1 MEILSKVLRTDAM
14 GDLDLKAMAQILR
27 SRGRGRDTVL
37 AHITPREARMLKQQ
51 GGSGTTNPDTGLPE
65 FEELDFASFAEAPA
79 QAFDAGSSYDA
90 YTSPVYSE
98 GAFTQELVPGGGGE
112 ASFQPGVDF
121 LSAPAAGPGGQM
133 PISPAEFR
141 GPAPAY
147 PDLTPGEIETARQ
160 EAGPQRGF
168 VDRLTTSLGKQLQD
182 PATLARLGLGLGG
195 AGLGGL
201 MQMRG
206 AGAAKRT
213 RQDLAA
219 MAAPYQQEGRTL
231 MDQAKRGELSP
242 ASAQAYQAAQ
252 ARIAQ
257 QASRTGGV
265 GVVQATATLERLRSQ
280 LLTNQMNLG
289 LRVANIGDQYMRGA
303 IQTGMQADQAL
314 NQASTNFFTNLAN
327 TLAGPV
333 VSSMSAATQAR

>member
-1 MEILSKVLRTDAM
+1 MLVH
-14 GDLDLKAMAQILR
+14 MAPEEVSGLQA
-27 SRGRGRDTVL
+27 L
-37 AHITPREARMLKQQ
+37 ARA
-51 GGSGTTNPDTGLPE
+51 GGGTLTLNPDTGLPE
-65 FEELDFASFAEAPA
+65 ANFLKRMLPMIIGAGITAATGGAAAPW
-79 QAFDAGSSYDA
+79 
-90 YTSPVYSE
+90 
-98 GAFTQELVPGGGGE
+98 
-112 ASFQPGVDF
+112 
-121 LSAPAAGPGGQM
+121 M
-133 PISPAEFR
+133 I
-141 GPAPAY
+141 
-147 PDLTPGEIETARQ
+147 
-160 EAGPQRGF
+160 
-168 VDRLTTSLGKQLQD
+168 
-182 PATLARLGLGLGG
+182 GLGLGG

>member
-112 ASFQPGVDF
+112 AQAQPGVDF

-133 PISPAEFR
+133 PITPAEFR
-141 GPAPAY
+141 APAPAY
-147 PDLTPGEIETARQ
+147 PDLTPSEIETARQ

>member
-133 PISPAEFR
+133 PITPAEFR
-141 GPAPAY
+141 APAPAY
-147 PDLTPGEIETARQ
+147 PDLTPSEIETARQ